1 MKAYLELVTV
11 PTRDNSST
19 LMLLHFD
26 ERRYLFGHIAEG
38 TQRLFNENSVKIIRI
53 SDIFITGRTEWANN
67 GGLTGLLL
75 TMGDIKTKRDLIMQ
89 ENPKDKKW
97 LVLNPDGSSVNAFPP
112 AAEPK
117 ILTIHGGKNMLST
130 IGTTRNFVFRENSGV
145 VFHEYDFA
153 REDTVF
159 KDEFVNV
166 TPLRVFPKS
175 DNPAG
180 EAAMRETEDMDLGSR
195 ETLENVVRGMWNGKP
210 GGLQVG
216 KDDEDYVISLLTRL
230 KEDEERARNEKK
242 EKATDRITDTE
253 GESPP
258 KRQKLD
264 PGEPVGDSWDDIMN
278 DIPAE
283 PPQPKPLPEF
293 PADRPLRR
301 PWPATIT
308 KALPGTFPAASSI
321 SYMIGITQVRGK
333 FRVDKAK
340 ELGVKPGPDY
350 RILTA
355 GGSVTLEDGTV
366 VHGHQ
371 CMDPPRNI
379 RGVAFLD
386 IPDET
391 FVEPTIEGVKK
402 WKEERRASGENDEI
416 GYWVWAVGPNIEKDE
431 VLQSFIAS
439 CEGQHML
446 NSKSSPFED
455 VSFKGSSAQA
465 ARLNLLNDK
474 NFPIACPDY
483 DHDAQPPAKVP
494 TKDDKII
501 TAQDSLI
508 LDIHPNSDIV
518 INKLSPR
525 FNYHNVQRD
534 AKTGFGNGKYWRAV
548 QRAQKRIQEEKDSR
562 TVPPSESDE
571 VEFLALGT
579 GSATPSKYRNVSATA
594 VTIPGFGNILLDCGE
609 STYNQLL
616 RAHGATGR
624 DTFLK
629 HLKILYISHL
639 HADHHLGT
647 LSVLKAW
654 YLESIKTEEEVPP
667 RLYVIAPP
675 RYLNF
680 LEEYTQIEDFGLR
693 YIKFISC
700 EAFLLER
707 QRSQDALVPE
717 VTQRIDDMMDTLP
730 LEKIETSRAVH
741 CRGSFTVAF
750 TFKNPA
756 PAGFKFAYSGDT
768 RPTTGFVEIGMNCTV
783 LLHEATFDDE
793 LSEEAI
799 AKRHCTTSE
808 AIKAGRDMQA
818 QNLLLTHFSQRY
830 PKLPTIKHKST
841 GGDNN
846 ALCDPF
852 TESSED
858 EKGGHVAQTREIK
871 VEKGRDGSPVVSKP
885 ADEDVMNIGFAFDM
899 MRIKVKDFWKLE
911 RYIPALRKLF
921 KEEAKL
927 EVEPTEESGKADPP
941 SKKSQKQKP
950 ERQKGGFQPQ
960 GARDKGNDKR
970 RRENRPSDSSAT
982 FKTA

>member
-1 MKAYLELVTV
+1 MKAYLEIVTA

-38 TQRLFNENSVKIIRI
+38 TQRLFNENTVKIIRI

-75 TMGDIKTKRDLIMQ
+75 TMGDIKTHRHLVMQ

-97 LVLNPDGSSVNAFPP
+97 LVLNPNGSSANHFPP
-112 AAEPK
+112 PAEPK
-117 ILTIHGGKNMLST
+117 VLTIHGGKNMLST
-130 IGTTRNFVFRENSGV
+130 VATTRNFVFRENSGV
-145 VFHEYDFA
+145 VFHEYDFTK
-153 REDTVF
+153 EDNVF
-159 KDEFVNV
+159 KDDFVKV

-175 DNPAG
+175 DDSDG
-180 EAAMRETEDMDLGSR
+180 GAAMREMEDMDLGSR
-195 ETLENVVRGMWNGKP
+195 ETLENVVRGMWNSKP

-242 EKATDRITDTE
+242 EGRAADRVTDTE

-264 PGEPVGDSWDDIMN
+264 SEETTGDSWEDIMGETL
-278 DIPAE
+278 AE
-283 PPQPKPLPEF
+283 PPKPKPLPEF
-293 PADRPLRR
+293 PPDRPLRR

-308 KALPGTFPAASSI
+308 KALPGTFPAGSAI

-340 ELGVKPGPDY
+340 ELGVKPGPDF

-355 GGSVTLEDGTV
+355 GGSITLQDGTV

-371 CMDPPRNI
+371 CMDPPRNVP
-379 RGVAFLD
+379 GVAFLD
-386 IPDET
+386 IPDES
-391 FVEPTIEGVKK
+391 FVVPTIENVNR
-402 WKEERRASGENDEI
+402 WKEERRSNGQHDAI
-416 GYWVWAVGPNIEKDE
+416 GYWVWVLGPSIEKNE
-431 VLQSFIAS
+431 VLRGFIES
-439 CEGQHML
+439 CDGQHML
-446 NSKSSPFED
+446 NSKSFPFED

-465 ARLNLLNDK
+465 ARLNLLDDK
-474 NFPIACPDY
+474 VFPLACPDY
-483 DHDAQPPAKVP
+483 NYDAQPPTKIP

-501 TAQDSLI
+501 LAQDSLI
-508 LDIHPNSDIV
+508 LDIHPNTDIRAD
-518 INKLSPR
+518 KLSPS
-525 FNYHNVQRD
+525 FNHHEIQND
-534 AKTGFGNGKYWRAV
+534 AKTGFGNGKYWRAI
-548 QRAQKRIQEEKDSR
+548 QRAQKRIQVENSSR
-562 TVPPSESDE
+562 TVSPSESDE

-579 GSATPSKYRNVSATA
+579 GSAMPSKYRNVSATA
-594 VTIPGFGNILLDCGE
+594 VSIPGFGNLLLDCGE

-616 RAHGATGR
+616 RAHGAKGR
-624 DTFLK
+624 ESFLK
-629 HLKILYISHL
+629 NLKILYISHL

-654 YLESIKTEEEVPP
+654 YLESIKTEEEAPP
-667 RLYVIAPP
+667 RLYLIAPP

-707 QRSQDALVPE
+707 QRPQDALIPE
-717 VTQRIDDMMDTLP
+717 VTQRIDDMMDALP

-756 PAGFKFAYSGDT
+756 PEGFKVAYSGDT
-768 RPTTGFVEIGMNCTV
+768 RPTTGFVEIGKNCTV
-783 LLHEATFDDE
+783 LLHEATFDDD
-793 LSEEAI
+793 LSQEAI

-830 PKLPTIKHKST
+830 PKLPTIQHIPAD
-841 GGDNN
+841 GNN
-846 ALCDPF
+846 NPLCDPF
-852 TESSED
+852 LESSED
-858 EKGGHVAQTREIK
+858 EESSHVAQSHEIK
-871 VEKGRDGSPVVSKP
+871 IERGRSGSPVVSKP
-885 ADEDVMNIGFAFDM
+885 ADEDIMNIGFAFDM

-911 RYIPALRKLF
+911 RYIPALGKLF

-927 EVEPTEESGKADPP
+927 ELDSTEESSEAVPPP
-941 SKKSQKQKP
+941 SKKTQKQKS
-950 ERQKGGFQPQ
+950 EKQKGRSQSQ
-960 GARDKGNDKR
+960 GNAKDKGKDKK

-982 FKTA
+982 